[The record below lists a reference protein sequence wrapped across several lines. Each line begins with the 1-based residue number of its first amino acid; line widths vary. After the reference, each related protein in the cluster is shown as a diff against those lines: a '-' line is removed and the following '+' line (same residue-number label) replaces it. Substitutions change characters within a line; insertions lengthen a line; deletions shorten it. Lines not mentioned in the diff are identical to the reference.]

1 VNKRALAVTLGI
13 LTAVGGF
20 VDIGDLVESGVVG
33 ARYGMAL
40 LWVTV
45 LGVIGI
51 CVFADMSGRIVAV
64 SGRPVFDL
72 IRERLG
78 PRAALLNLA
87 GSFLITL
94 LTVAAEIGGVAIAIE
109 LASGVD
115 RLIWVLP
122 IGVLIWLVVWRVGFQ
137 KMETGF
143 GLAGLALAVFAVA
156 KTVCGDER

>member
-1 VNKRALAVTLGI
+1 MSKRFLAITLGI

-51 CVFADMSGRIVAV
+51 CAYAEMSGRIVAV
-64 SGRPVFDL
+64 TGRPVFDL

-78 PRAALLNLA
+78 PRAALANLV

-94 LTVAAEIGGVAIAIE
+94 LTVSAEIGGVALAIE
-109 LASGVD
+109 LGSGIT
-115 RLIWVLP
+115 RL
-122 IGVLIWLVVWRVGFQ
+122 
-137 KMETGF
+137 
-143 GLAGLALAVFAVA
+143 A
-156 KTVCGDER
+156 